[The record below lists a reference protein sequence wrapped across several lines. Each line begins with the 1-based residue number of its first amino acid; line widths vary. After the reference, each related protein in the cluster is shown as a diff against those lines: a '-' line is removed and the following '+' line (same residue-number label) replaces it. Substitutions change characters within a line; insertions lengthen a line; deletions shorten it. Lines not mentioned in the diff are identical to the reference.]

1 MLEIVN
7 FDVAGCMLGVLRFFR
22 GFTMVELSFHCIA
35 VCKSALEYQRRGV
48 FDAMHVADEMLER
61 IPSGDEKLSPWLEMR
76 VQQALQLAEINRAIA
91 ELNSYEASKA

>member
-1 MLEIVN
+1 MLE
-7 FDVAGCMLGVLRFFR
+7 
-22 GFTMVELSFHCIA
+22 LSHHCIA
-35 VCKSALEYQRRGV
+35 ICRIALEYQRKGL

-76 VQQALQLAEINRAIA
+76 VEQALKLVEINRAIA

>member
-1 MLEIVN
+1 MI
-7 FDVAGCMLGVLRFFR
+7 
-22 GFTMVELSFHCIA
+22 ELSLHCIA
-35 VCKSALEYQRRGV
+35 VCKSALEYQRRGI